1 MKLDFYNVDKDY
13 IAYLQQAELQ
23 KRGFTRVPN
32 MNYEGRKQKFLCGVV
47 LNAPT
52 TGLKY
57 FVGVTHYKVQKSENF
72 LIVVPDDQVSVKGS
86 LRFNYM
92 FPVPFPVPAQLITRK
107 EISSEPDTAYRILLS
122 KELKAINEHTD
133 EILDKAESVYSKIVS
148 RTCSQNL
155 LFNSCDFPYLEE
167 KCEEYCRIHSLTL
180 EPHMTNKEKM
190 VSYAA
195 SAEQTPWN
203 DLLVKN
209 SKEKE
214 RKVEVPRQC
223 DPSREHER

>member
-1 MKLDFYNVDKDY
+1 MKLDFYNVDKAY

-32 MNYEGRKQKFLCGVV
+32 MDYEGRKQKFLCGVV
-47 LNAPT
+47 FNAPT

-57 FVGVTHYKVQKSENF
+57 FVGVTHYKVQRSENF
-72 LIVVPDDQVSVKGS
+72 LIVVPDDQVPVKGS

-92 FPVPFPVPAQLITRK
+92 FPVPGQLITRK

-122 KELKAINEHTD
+122 KELKSINEHTD
-133 EILDKAESVYSKIVS
+133 EILGKAESVYRKIVS

-155 LFNSCDFPYLEE
+155 LLNSCDFPYLEE
-167 KCEEYCRIHSLTL
+167 KCADYCRIHSLTL
-180 EPHMTNKEKM
+180 EPHMTNEEKM
-190 VSYAA
+190 VLNAA

-203 DLLVKN
+203 DLLVNN
-209 SKEKE
+209 SKAKE
-214 RKVEVPRQC
+214 REAEVPHRY
-223 DPSREHER
+223 DPPRERER